1 MSSKPLIRVI
11 GCGNLLLQDEGIGIH
26 LIRYL
31 EQRQLPEGI
40 ELIDG
45 STGGFDLLPYFEDS
59 RKVVI
64 VDAVKSP
71 GGKAGDIYRF
81 TPDDFDTAATPKTSL
96 HDITLKDMFELVK
109 RTKGSLPP
117 VVLFGVE
124 PLLIDWGMELTTDVA
139 AVLPRLGELVMKEIQ
154 DA

>member
-1 MSSKPLIRVI
+1 MIRVI
-11 GCGNLLLQDEGIGIH
+11 GCGNLLLQDEGVGIH
-26 LIRYL
+26 LIRRL
-31 EQRQLPEGI
+31 ETMKVPEGV

-59 RKVVI
+59 EKVII
-64 VDAVKSP
+64 VDTVKSP
-71 GGKAGDIYRF
+71 DGKPGDIYRF

-109 RTKGSLPP
+109 RTRGALPP

-124 PLLIDWGMELTTDVA
+124 PLEIDWGMELTEDVA
-139 AVLPRLGELVMKEIQ
+139 AALPRLGELVLKEIGH
-154 DA
+154 A